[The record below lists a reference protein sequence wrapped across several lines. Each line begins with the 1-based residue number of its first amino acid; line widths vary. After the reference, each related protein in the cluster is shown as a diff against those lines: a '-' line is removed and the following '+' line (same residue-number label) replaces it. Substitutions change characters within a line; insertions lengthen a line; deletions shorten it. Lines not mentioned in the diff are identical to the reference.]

1 MPALAGSAVG
11 VVGAASHEHDADTDE
26 EQPEREERVGAVV
39 GTGRRQAG
47 RLGGGRRRGG
57 RRRVGRRGRGRRG
70 HGRSRGGRC
79 RRRRSRRCRRLR
91 RLGRCALVGIHVD
104 RGVDDVVAGAVANH
118 HYVHGALADRGRV
131 RHREGACRL
140 GAEFVLLAGVD
151 DDVVGGTTQVHGEL
165 QDRFVVDAD
174 DLHRGGVLVDD
185 GRRLA
190 RAEVHDDVGR
200 AVGRD
205 RGRGPAERGVA
216 GLRRDVRQRH
226 RLGAVGVGGDAAA
239 VAVAGDRDRA
249 IAVTHLGGVELEPG
263 RGGADAVATDGD
275 DVVGPSDAGEAEDC
289 DSNCG
294 GDDGNFLV
302 GFEHCS
308 SLLESRWTRL
318 ALPFSFQCTTRMC
331 TEIATVLGK

>member
-26 EQPEREERVGAVV
+26 EQPERDERVGAVV

-47 RLGGGRRRGG
+47 SLDGGRRRGG
-57 RRRVGRRGRGRRG
+57 RRRLLIDRGRRRRRVGRRD
-70 HGRSRGGRC
+70 
-79 RRRRSRRCRRLR
+79 RRRRRRR

-118 HYVHGALADRGRV
+118 HHVHGALADRGRV
-131 RHREGACRL
+131 RHREGAGRL
-140 GAEFVLLAGVD
+140 GAEFVLLAVAAVD
-151 DDVVGGTTQVHGEL
+151 DDVVGGTIQVHREL
-165 QDRFVVDAD
+165 QNRFVVDAD
-174 DLHRGGVLVDD
+174 DFHRGGVLVD
-185 GRRLA
+185 GWLA
-190 RAEVHDDVGR
+190 AAEVHDDVGR

-205 RGRGPAERGVA
+205 RGRRPAERGVA
-216 GLRRDVRQRH
+216 GLGRDVRQRD

-249 IAVTHLGGVELEPG
+249 ISVTHLGGGELEPR

-294 GDDGNFLV
+294 GDDGNFLA

-308 SLLESRWTRL
+308 SLLESRWTTL
-318 ALPFSFQCTTRMC
+318 ALAFNPMHY
-331 TEIATVLGK
+331 A